1 MPSKYKKKM
10 VQDYLH
16 RHFALDL
23 QYIAYIPIPF
33 ARSIIHT
40 LYCTSLKLYSIIYHT
55 RYVSDL
61 WCFFCA
67 PCSVQDHDFF
77 FSFTYLPRWQ
87 HVSSN
92 VLRKKAAICITAV
105 LLMVQKSGDQQ
116 LEYIY
121 IHIYTYIKPGKYWNI
136 YDINWWSPDFWTINY
151 TYNKL
156 LTPWVPSRTW
166 RLQTVWTSKVAKQPQ
181 FTCEWKVPGA
191 LVSQWSGIYVHRT
204 ISLWKCSIYV
214 CILQHSV
221 CVCAIDFFLGGHD
234 IYCVCCKNFI
244 LPGTFGMGLFGLYS
258 MPTDEHLEYEYN
270 GQSWDEEQKKKH
282 GHGEQKTYTPF
293 LCLCPKAY
301 IVIRQANQ
309 WTYMFF
315 SKTSQCLCMFL
326 SCNGIPL
333 NFNSVCFPPPKK
345 KNGTFCSP
353 SASC

>member
-1 MPSKYKKKM
+1 M

-156 LTPWVPSRTW
+156 LTPWYLPGRDVSKPFGLQRLPSSHSSHVNGRYQVPWWVNGQVYMSIGPY
-166 RLQTVWTSKVAKQPQ
+166 LFGNVQ
-181 FTCEWKVPGA
+181 FTYA
-191 LVSQWSGIYVHRT
+191 FYNIQF
-204 ISLWKCSIYV
+204 
-214 CILQHSV
+214 V
-221 CVCAIDFFLGGHD
+221 CVQLIFFRGAWH
-234 IYCVCCKNFI
+234 I
-244 LPGTFGMGLFGLYS
+244 
-258 MPTDEHLEYEYN
+258 
-270 GQSWDEEQKKKH
+270 
-282 GHGEQKTYTPF
+282 
-293 LCLCPKAY
+293 LCLLLEFHSTWYLWYGPFRF
-301 IVIRQANQ
+301 V
-309 WTYMFF
+309 
-315 SKTSQCLCMFL
+315 
-326 SCNGIPL
+326 
-333 NFNSVCFPPPKK
+333 
-345 KNGTFCSP
+345 
-353 SASC
+353 